1 MAMAST
7 KHKQAVRIEHAATTD
22 PDEFS
27 AGLSSVA
34 SGVRSRSG
42 GGEGFRADVYA
53 ASMQRL
59 GLFTVRIQDA
69 NVERG
74 PSPYAA
80 ITVPV
85 SAPLQFW
92 RGRKGTRFRP
102 GSAHILHTNANLD
115 LRIGPSSGLLVATF
129 KEQWID
135 DTARKLTSH
144 HHYHDLLDDW
154 HLDLQSSA
162 GQSFRHFLDFIWA
175 ETCRGGQFTR
185 TELAVREIEHTCAT
199 LLILAS
205 EAELDRQA
213 DEQSPGLAR
222 PKVEMAEEYLRA
234 HLEEPF
240 ALDKLVEITGTSA
253 STLLREFRKRYGM
266 PPLQYLKS
274 CRLEAAQRELVSTD
288 PDGTSVT
295 EVAMHYGFYHPGRFA
310 GYYKQA
316 FGELPSETLGRAH

>member
-1 MAMAST
+1 MASQST
-7 KHKQAVRIEHAATTD
+7 RHKQAVRIEHATTAD

-34 SGVRSRSG
+34 AGVRSRSG

-53 ASMQRL
+53 AAMKRL

-69 NVERG
+69 RVKRG

-85 SAPLQFW
+85 SAPLHFW
-92 RGRKGTRFRP
+92 RGHKGTRFHP
-102 GSAHILHTNANLD
+102 SSAHILHTNANLD
-115 LRIGPSSGLLVATF
+115 LRIGPASGLFVATF
-129 KEQWID
+129 EEQWID
-135 DTARKLTSH
+135 GTAWRLTSH
-144 HHYHDLLDDW
+144 QHYHDLLDSW

-175 ETCRGGQFTR
+175 EACRGGQFTR
-185 TELAVREIEHTCAT
+185 SELAVREIENTCAT

-205 EAELDRQA
+205 ETELNRQV

-222 PKVEMAEEYLRA
+222 PPVERAEEYLRA
-234 HLEEPF
+234 HIEEPF

-266 PPLQYLKS
+266 PPLQYLKN
-274 CRLEAAQRELVSTD
+274 CRLEAARHELASTD
-288 PDGTSVT
+288 PDETSVT
-295 EVAMHYGFYHPGRFA
+295 EVAMHYGFYHLGRFA
-310 GYYKQA
+310 GYYKTA
-316 FGELPSETLGRAH
+316 FGELPSETLGRTH